1 MTSVLVVDDD
11 PAIQRTLAIGLRA
24 RGYDVLPARDG
35 RTAVEACHDD
45 EPDVVLLDLGLPDLS
60 GVEVLRT
67 IRAWSQVPVIVL
79 SARHGSDDKVEAL
92 DVGADDYVTKPF
104 GMDELLARVRA
115 AVRRAVPDQP
125 PEPVVTDAFTVDLA
139 ATRVTRDGEEVR
151 LTPTEWRL
159 LEALVTRPGP
169 AGLPAPAAE
178 RGLGAGLHRRDQ
190 LPAGLPRRPAPQARG
205 RPVPPAAPGH
215 RAGDGLPLRALT
227 DGPPWFRHGGSGHR
241 AG

>member
-1 MTSVLVVDDD
+1 VTSVLVVDDD

-35 RTAVEACHDD
+35 RTAVDACHDD

-60 GVEVLRT
+60 GVEVLRA

-139 ATRVTRDGEEVR
+139 ATRVYRDGEEVR

-159 LEALVTRPGP
+159 LEALVTRPGRLVSQRQLLSEGWGP
-169 AGLPAPAAE
+169 GYTVETNYLRVYLAGL
-178 RGLGAGLHRRDQ
+178 RRKLEADPSRPRHLVTEPGMGYRF
-190 LPAGLPRRPAPQARG
+190 LP
-205 RPVPPAAPGH
+205 
-215 RAGDGLPLRALT
+215 
-227 DGPPWFRHGGSGHR
+227 
-241 AG
+241 